1 MQVEIGVVDR
11 MKEEEQEGRQ
21 ESVYAEVGE
30 GRELLDKLWQAI
42 VPEAVHFVRKH
53 LKEPVTT
60 VDNALVASC
69 FNIMDALLRP
79 YARYHICLDSISVQC
94 SHVLCLIVFV

>member
-1 MQVEIGVVDR
+1 ML
-11 MKEEEQEGRQ
+11 GR
-21 ESVYAEVGE
+21 
-30 GRELLDKLWQAI
+30 LWQEI

-69 FNIMDALLRP
+69 FNIMDALLMP
-79 YARYHICLDSISVQC
+79 FVRYCVLHQVAFTNAVRC
-94 SHVLCLIVFV
+94 SA